1 LVFGGVPALSEPQY
15 WQRAAGFDEIFIA
28 HTESKQRVKL
38 AREHCCVA
46 ANAPEHTEINNN
58 EDKMRC
64 FIFSLLMDYI
74 IIWQGGAKKK

>member
-1 LVFGGVPALSEPQY
+1 VFGGVPALSEPQY
-15 WQRAAGFDEIFIA
+15 WQRAAGFDDMFIA